1 MRRHGKGDFVSD
13 IGDAI
18 GTAVEGGLFAKAID
32 GRGKNGT
39 PLEKGH
45 FAEGTCLNCGTELL
59 GPHCHQCGQQ
69 AHLHRTLGAFLH
81 DLLHGAL
88 HFEGRTWKTLPKL
101 AFKPGELTRRYID
114 GERARFVSPM
124 ALFLFSIFLMFAV
137 FQFAGITAPTD
148 LQGDTGPNL
157 TEGASEG
164 FQALEER
171 LASIDKKLEDEDL
184 SEAERTTLEAEQ
196 AELAKQISDL
206 REAGENIPFLK
217 EITTGE
223 ASTAPRPEV
232 DEDGN
237 TIIPLTKEADGPT
250 MRMDGSGIDWIDAA
264 IGKWRKNP
272 GLMLYKLQTNFYKF
286 SWLLIPLSIPFV
298 WLLFAWRRKF
308 KAYDHA
314 IFVTYSLSFMTL
326 LILTITLA
334 GLAGAHE
341 IFIVFASML
350 IPPIHIYKHLRGAY
364 GLSRFS
370 AFWRLGVLS
379 LFIAIVLTIFL
390 QLILLLGSF

>member
-1 MRRHGKGDFVSD
+1 MSDF
-13 IGDAI
+13 GEAI
-18 GTAVEGGLFAKAID
+18 GTAVEGGLFAKAVD
-32 GRGKNGT
+32 GRAKTDT

-45 FAEGTCLNCGTELL
+45 FAEGQCLNCGTELV
-59 GPHCHQCGQQ
+59 GAHCHECGQK
-69 AHLHRTLGAFLH
+69 AHLHRTIGAFLH

-101 AFKPGELTRRYID
+101 LFKPGELTRRYIE

-137 FQFAGITAPTD
+137 FQFAGISAPTD
-148 LQGDTGPNL
+148 LRGDTDEELATLAAQQFERLETRLAEAEEELENSEL
-157 TEGASEG
+157 TA
-164 FQALEER
+164 EER
-171 LASIDKKLEDEDL
+171 AALQT
-184 SEAERTTLEAEQ
+184 EAAT
-196 AELAKQISDL
+196 L
-206 REAGENIPFLK
+206 REQIEGIKEASDNVPFLQG
-217 EITTGE
+217 ITGE
-223 ASTAPRPEV
+223 QQQETAPRV
-232 DEDGN
+232 NEDGN
-237 TIIPLTKEADGPT
+237 PIIPVTTSDGQ
-250 MRMDGSGIDWIDAA
+250 RMNMETSGIDWVDGAID
-264 IGKWRKNP
+264 KWRQNP

-298 WLLFAWRRKF
+298 WLLFAWRRQF

-326 LILTITLA
+326 LILSITLL

-341 IFIVFASML
+341 IFIVLGSLL

-370 AFWRLGVLS
+370 ALWRLTVLS
-379 LFIAIVLTIFL
+379 VFILIVLAIFL
-390 QLILLLGSF
+390 QLLLLLGAF